1 MNIYYKEMFNKKSG
15 YTITF
20 YYEDNSV
27 IVTLLCQ
34 KGDNILLLLED
45 YLTYNEL
52 DISFS
57 QLIPKG

>member
-1 MNIYYKEMFNKKSG
+1 MNIYYKEMFNEKSG

-27 IVTLLCQ
+27 LVTLLCQ